1 LGDVSVTY
9 VWAAEAV
16 VLFVAGQRLRNGLY
30 GYMAA
35 VVTGLAVFSL
45 LADWAAYGNS
55 DQRIPLLLNRYWA
68 ASLWVAL
75 ALGTITRLARRA
87 AAAAIEP
94 PTLAPLW
101 RDVLPVVTVALVYG
115 VFSLEINHYFEYEI
129 AQLRP
134 DNPSGAAPPSSWET
148 AGRLRH
154 LKLLWLV
161 AFSGL
166 FVAALLVGTRYF
178 RAGRNWQ
185 LALAGLSG
193 LVLAWWLLGGL
204 YASDALRDAYLEGV
218 PDRRTAYL
226 LLRYLV
232 YGGVGLCVGLAG
244 QRVAQLGLAR
254 PGSPWQWYPAA
265 VHVYLVALLSAELV
279 QLFVWLGGGSVVTW
293 KGLAQKVGFS
303 VLWGVYALALVG
315 RGIWRKRKVLRLLG
329 IALFG
334 ITLVKLFVFDLGD
347 ISKLGK
353 IIAFVGLGVLLLVIS
368 FLYQKFKDVILGE
381 DEVRPY

>member
-1 LGDVSVTY
+1 
-9 VWAAEAV
+9 
-16 VLFVAGQRLRNGLY
+16 
-30 GYMAA
+30 
-35 VVTGLAVFSL
+35 
-45 LADWAAYGNS
+45 
-55 DQRIPLLLNRYWA
+55 
-68 ASLWVAL
+68 
-75 ALGTITRLARRA
+75 
-87 AAAAIEP
+87 
-94 PTLAPLW
+94 
-101 RDVLPVVTVALVYG
+101 
-115 VFSLEINHYFEYEI
+115 EINHYFEYEI

-134 DNPSGAAPPSSWET
+134 DNPSGAAPPAYWET
-148 AGRLRH
+148 AGRLRY

-218 PDRRTAYL
+218 PDRRAAYL
-226 LLRYLV
+226 WLRYLV

-381 DEVRPY
+381 DEVRGF

>member
-1 LGDVSVTY
+1 
-9 VWAAEAV
+9 
-16 VLFVAGQRLRNGLY
+16 
-30 GYMAA
+30 MAA

-45 LADWAAYGNS
+45 LTDWSAYGNF

-75 ALGTITRLARRA
+75 ALGTIARLARREEP
-87 AAAAIEP
+87 AAIQP
-94 PTLAPLW
+94 PALAPLW
-101 RDVLPVVTVALVYG
+101 RDVLPVVGVALLYG
-115 VFSLEINHYFEYEI
+115 VFSLEINHYFEHEI
-129 AQLRP
+129 TRLPP
-134 DNPSGAAPPSSWET
+134 DNPTGTTPSAYWET
-148 AGRLRH
+148 AGRLRQ
-154 LKLLWLV
+154 LRLLWQV

-166 FVAALLVGTRYF
+166 FVAALLVLTRYF
-178 RAGRNWQ
+178 GASRNWQ

-193 LVLAWWLLGGL
+193 LVLAWWLVGGL
-204 YASDALRDAYLEGV
+204 YAAESLRDAYLEGV

-254 PGSPWQWYPAA
+254 PGSPWQWYPVA
-265 VHVYLVALLSAELV
+265 VHVYLVAVLSAELV

-303 VLWGVYALALVG
+303 VLWGLYALALVG

-381 DEVRPY
+381 DEVR

>member
-1 LGDVSVTY
+1 
-9 VWAAEAV
+9 
-16 VLFVAGQRLRNGLY
+16 
-30 GYMAA
+30 
-35 VVTGLAVFSL
+35 
-45 LADWAAYGNS
+45 
-55 DQRIPLLLNRYWA
+55 
-68 ASLWVAL
+68 
-75 ALGTITRLARRA
+75 
-87 AAAAIEP
+87 
-94 PTLAPLW
+94 
-101 RDVLPVVTVALVYG
+101 
-115 VFSLEINHYFEYEI
+115 
-129 AQLRP
+129 
-134 DNPSGAAPPSSWET
+134 
-148 AGRLRH
+148 
-154 LKLLWLV
+154 LWLT
-161 AFSGL
+161 AFAGL
-166 FVAALLVGTRYF
+166 FVAALLVLTRYF
-178 RAGRNWQ
+178 RAGRDWQ

-204 YASDALRDAYLEGV
+204 YAAETLRDAYLEGV

-244 QRVAQLGLAR
+244 QRVAQLGVGRA
-254 PGSPWQWYPAA
+254 GSPWQWYPVA

-279 QLFVWLGGGSVVTW
+279 QLFVWLGGGSVATW

-329 IALFG
+329 IGLFAV
-334 ITLVKLFVFDLGD
+334 TLVKLFVFDLGD

-381 DEVRPY
+381 DEVR